1 MKEVAE
7 LLNGMREAGV
17 IRNYAL
23 FGAMAQVRYTEPV
36 STFDVDVLVDLP
48 DPERMDALGPI
59 YQYCTRLGWKPEG
72 EAVRVG
78 DWPVQFIQAFSD
90 LTREAMERAD
100 EFSYEGPLFRVVRPD
115 YLAVIALS
123 VGRLKD
129 FNRVLAL
136 LDAEAVDREAI
147 ERLAARHGLTEKWA
161 AFKKRFLDE

>member
-59 YQYCTRLGWKPEG
+59 YQYCARLGWKPEG

-78 DWPVQFIQAFSD
+78 DWPVQFIQAFSV
-90 LTREAMERAD
+90 LTREAMERAE

-147 ERLAARHGLTEKWA
+147 EQLAARHGLTEKWA

>member
-1 MKEVAE
+1 MKDVAI

-36 STFDVDVLVDLP
+36 STFDVDFLVDLP

-78 DWPVQFIQAFSD
+78 DWPVQFIQAFSV
-90 LTREAMERAD
+90 LTREAMERAE

-147 ERLAARHGLTEKWA
+147 EQLAARHGLTEKWA